1 LSGGFLRLELFNP
14 GRFPMMGK
22 LSMAN
27 PEATPTVSVIIA
39 TYNRSNVLAIA
50 IKSVLAQSYPHWELL
65 VIGDACTDDTA
76 AVVAGFGDAR
86 IRFHN
91 LAQNVGEMSGPNN
104 EGMRQAKGKYF
115 AFLNHDDLW
124 FPEHLQEA
132 VAALEKGETDL
143 VFALTAVGEPESRHF
158 LYGATPTGAYDPGM
172 FVPATSWVFR
182 RELFESVGPWKFY
195 RDIHNFPSQDWL
207 FRAWQ
212 SGKRLRLQPK
222 LTVMFL
228 PSVAQPDAYAK
239 RLSQQQEDYW
249 QRIQKDPTLREREL
263 LEHALSFRTEAL
275 KWYPVG
281 VLLKSAFKNLVRK
294 MTLKLGWH
302 PATIHYWLTDRRKGS
317 AIDRARQR
325 RGLPPKG
332 K

>member
-1 LSGGFLRLELFNP
+1 
-14 GRFPMMGK
+14 MMDE

-50 IKSVLAQSYPHWELL
+50 IKSVLAQTYPHWELL

-91 LAQNVGEMSGPNN
+91 LAQNVGEQSGPNN
-104 EGMRQAKGKYF
+104 EGMRQAKGKYL

-124 FPEHLQEA
+124 LPDHLENA
-132 VAALEKGETDL
+132 VAAVEKSTADL
-143 VFALTAVGEPESRHF
+143 VFALTGVAEPEGRHF
-158 LYGATPTGAYDPGM
+158 LYGPTPTGAFDPGM
-172 FVPATSWVFR
+172 FVPATAWVFR
-182 RELFESVGPWKFY
+182 REMLESVGPWKFY
-195 RDIHNFPSQDWL
+195 REIHNFPSQDWL

-212 SGKRLRLQPK
+212 AGKKLQLVPK
-222 LTVMFL
+222 LTVMVV
-228 PSVAQPDAYAK
+228 PSVAQPDAYSK
-239 RLSQQQEDYW
+239 RLARPQEECWRRMREEPDF
-249 QRIQKDPTLREREL
+249 REREL
-263 LEHALSFRTEAL
+263 IEHALCFRNESL
-275 KWYPVG
+275 KWYPTG

-294 MTLKLGWH
+294 LTLKLGWH

-317 AIDRARQR
+317 AIDRARAR
-325 RGLPPKG
+325 RGLPPKV

>member
-1 LSGGFLRLELFNP
+1 MSTASPQPLV
-14 GRFPMMGK
+14 
-22 LSMAN
+22 
-27 PEATPTVSVIIA
+27 TVIIA
-39 TYNRSNVLAIA
+39 TFNRSNVLAIA
-50 IKSVLAQSYPHWELL
+50 IETVLAQTYPHWELL

-76 AVVAGFGDAR
+76 TVVTRFGDAR

-124 FPEHLQEA
+124 FPDHLQEA
-132 VAALEKGETDL
+132 VAALEKGESDL
-143 VFALTAVGEPESRHF
+143 VFALTAVVEPEGRHF
-158 LYGATPTGAYDPGM
+158 LYGATPTGGYDPGM

-182 RELFESVGPWKFY
+182 RELFESVGPWKFF
-195 RDIHNFPSQDWL
+195 REIHNFPSQDWL

-212 SGKRLRLQPK
+212 SGTRMRLQPK
-222 LTVMFL
+222 LTVLFL

-249 QRIQKDPTLREREL
+249 RRVQEDPLLREREL
-263 LEHALSFRTEAL
+263 LEHAVSFRTEAL
-275 KWYPVG
+275 KWYPAG
-281 VLLKSAFKNLVRK
+281 VLLKSAFKNWIRK
-294 MTLKLGWH
+294 VCLKLGWH
-302 PATIHYWLTDRRKGS
+302 PASIHYWLTDRRKGS
-317 AIDRARQR
+317 AIDRARHR
-325 RGLPPKG
+325 RGLPPKA